1 MNLNDPR
8 EYNSLA
14 NNTKVYSLVNKD
26 LFELRKFYKKYEKL
40 KKYERFK

>member
-14 NNTKVYSLVNKD
+14 NNTKVYSLKD
-26 LFELRKFYKKYEKL
+26 NELNQLREFYKKYEKL
-40 KKYERFK
+40 KRYEKLK